1 MFQALAD
8 GGTISM
14 PPQPTFWGKPWGM
27 LTDNFRTPWIINGE
41 TVPF

>member
-1 MFQALAD
+1 MRFEPWPTAAR
-8 GGTISM
+8 SM

-27 LTDNFRTPWIINGE
+27 LTDNFRTPRIINGE

>member
-1 MFQALAD
+1 VFQALAD
-8 GGTISM
+8 GGITM
-14 PPQPTFWGKPWGM
+14 PPQPTFWGKPWSM

>member
-1 MFQALAD
+1 MCFEPWPTA
-8 GGTISM
+8 TRHM
-14 PPQPTFWGKPWGM
+14 PPQPTFSGKPWSM